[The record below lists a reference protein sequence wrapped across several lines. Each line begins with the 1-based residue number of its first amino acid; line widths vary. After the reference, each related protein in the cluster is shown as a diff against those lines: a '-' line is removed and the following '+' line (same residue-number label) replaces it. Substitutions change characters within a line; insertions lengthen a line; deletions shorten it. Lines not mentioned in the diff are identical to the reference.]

1 MPRWPHLVGLQDVA
15 DATGVHKTTVHRA
28 LRGDRRVE
36 AATAQRIRAAAE
48 RLGYDPNVNKDART
62 LSLRKN
68 GGNVSNRTL
77 ALILPVVAM
86 HGPYF
91 HRPFVAFM
99 ETAHEAGY
107 DVLLRVLGDRYDD
120 HLPAPVLRGDAD
132 AIVALAD
139 ESWLRT
145 QQAAINALAPSL
157 RRPLIG
163 LIGGIPGGW
172 RVGPDFAQGGRLAM
186 AHLLDL
192 GHRRIIGIE
201 GMSFGASE
209 RCAGYRA
216 ELLARGLEPA
226 CCLRLD
232 DGMIPG
238 ADLRQ
243 RVASILD
250 RLLDGMP
257 DATAFMAP
265 NDQVATLAAGL
276 LVERDRPVPGRMSL
290 FGFDDTHAIP
300 GADGRNRLTTIALP
314 LEQIGRA
321 AAEMA
326 MQPGPQPRSLLLP
339 VGLRVRAT
347 TAAAPD

>member
-1 MPRWPHLVGLQDVA
+1 MPCGPHLVGLQDIA
-15 DATGVHKTTVHRA
+15 SATGVHKTTVHRA

-48 RLGYDPNVNKDART
+48 RLGYDPNVNQDARM

-68 GGNVSNRTL
+68 GGHISTRTL

-91 HRPFVAFM
+91 YRPFVTFM
-99 ETAHEAGY
+99 ETAHAAGY
-107 DVLLRVLGDRYDD
+107 DVLLRVLGDRSDG
-120 HLPAPVLRGDAD
+120 HLPAPVLRGNAD
-132 AIVALAD
+132 AIVALAE

-163 LIGGIPGGW
+163 LISGVPGGW
-172 RVGPDFAQGGRLAM
+172 RVGVDFAQGGRLAM

-192 GHRRIIGIE
+192 GHRRIIGIA
-201 GMSFGASE
+201 GMSFGAAE
-209 RCAGYRA
+209 RCSGYRA
-216 ELLARGLEPA
+216 ELLARGLDPA
-226 CCLRLD
+226 SCLCLD

-238 ADLRQ
+238 VDLRQ
-243 RVASILD
+243 RLASILD

-257 DATAFMAP
+257 DATAFLAP
-265 NDQVATLAAGL
+265 NDQVATMAAGL
-276 LVERDRPVPGRMSL
+276 LAERGRPVPGRMSL
-290 FGFDDTHAIP
+290 FGFDDTHALP
-300 GADGRNRLTTIALP
+300 DADGRNRLTTIAVP

-326 MQPGPQPRSLLLP
+326 MQPGPQPRSMILP

-347 TAAAPD
+347 TAAV